1 MRVEL
6 EPRLGAQPP
15 DDATILFDGGD
26 LDHWESDGRD
36 GSEQI
41 TWKNLD
47 DCLRVWP
54 PLTEHAFGAAIR
66 TRQAW
71 PSFQLTLE
79 FRLPLIA
86 EAMGQTRA
94 NGGIIIEEYEFFEVQ
109 ILDR

>member
-26 LDHWESDGRD
+26 LDHWESEGRD

-41 TWKNLD
+41 TWKK
-47 DCLRVWP
+47 
-54 PLTEHAFGAAIR
+54 
-66 TRQAW
+66 
-71 PSFQLTLE
+71 
-79 FRLPLIA
+79 
-86 EAMGQTRA
+86 RA